1 MGHTASVA
9 VRMCFFRSAA
19 LDWILDW
26 MSSQAK
32 NISNKKIHGA
42 YLDGLETL

>member
-1 MGHTASVA
+1 MGHTASDA
-9 VRMCFFRSAA
+9 VRMCFFRCAA
-19 LDWILDW
+19 INWILVW

-32 NISNKKIHGA
+32 KISNKKIHGA